1 MTKAPAAVLAVDG
14 GNSKAELALVAASGR
29 LLGAAR
35 GASISH
41 QAVGL
46 EQGMATLGQLAGR
59 AAAASRRDPA
69 GTVAPPG
76 NVAPP
81 GSSRGPIAELGVFCL
96 AGADYPSDVRLLT
109 NAIDGLGLAKRV
121 VVLNDTFAALR
132 AGTTRPWGVVLIC
145 GQGINGAAI
154 APDGRTARFDAL
166 GMISG
171 DWGGARAVGEAGLA
185 AAVRARDG
193 RGPATTLERLV
204 PAYFKARS
212 TSDLTRALYVGR
224 IPEDRLVELCPVV
237 FRAAGDGDVVARG
250 ILIRLADELVAMA
263 GALIRRL
270 RMTELDPEV
279 VLGGG
284 VFQATD
290 PAFYAR
296 IEAGVRAVAPAASI
310 VRLTAPPVLGA
321 ALLGLDRLAADGSG
335 GDSRGGAAVPVAEPA
350 AEARIRKAIEGW
362 AKRRTS

>member
-1 MTKAPAAVLAVDG
+1 VTKAPAAVLAVDG
-14 GNSKAELALVAASGR
+14 GNSKAELALVAANGR
-29 LLGAAR
+29 MLAAER
-35 GASISH
+35 GPTVSH

-46 EQGMATLGQLAGR
+46 ERGMANLSELLDAA
-59 AAAASRRDPA
+59 AAAASIGRRDA
-69 GTVAPPG
+69 GA
-76 NVAPP
+76 
-81 GSSRGPIAELGVFCL
+81 IAELGVFCL
-96 AGADYPSDVRLLT
+96 AGADYPSDVLLLT
-109 NAIDGLGLAKRV
+109 NAIEGLGLARRL

-154 APDGRTARFDAL
+154 APDGQTARFDGL

-171 DWGGARAVGEAGLA
+171 DWGGAGAVGEAGLA

-193 RGPATTLERLV
+193 RGPATTLEKLV
-204 PAYFKARS
+204 PSYFKVRS
-212 TSDLTRALYVGR
+212 PFDLTRALYVGR
-224 IPEDRLVELCPVV
+224 IPEHRLAELCPVV

-270 RMTELDPEV
+270 RMADLDPEV

-296 IEAGVRAVAPAASI
+296 IDAGVQAVAPRASL

-321 ALLGLDRLAADGSG
+321 ALLGLDRLAD
-335 GDSRGGAAVPVAEPA
+335 GGAASPAAGGSIDAA
-350 AEARIRKAIEGW
+350 AEARLRKAIDDW
-362 AKRRTS
+362 AKRRHRS

>member
-1 MTKAPAAVLAVDG
+1 LTRPPAAILAVDG
-14 GNSKAELALVAASGR
+14 GNSKAELALVAANGR
-29 LLGAAR
+29 LLGARR
-35 GASISH
+35 GPSISH

-46 EQGMATLGQLAGR
+46 EQGMTNLETLLAGV
-59 AAAASRRDPA
+59 AAEASISA
-69 GTVAPPG
+69 SA
-76 NVAPP
+76 
-81 GSSRGPIAELGVFCL
+81 SHGPIAELGVFCL

-109 NAIDGLGLAKRV
+109 KAIEGLGLAERI

-132 AGTTRPWGVVLIC
+132 AGTHRPWGVVLIC

-154 APDGRTARFDAL
+154 APDGRTARFDGV

-193 RGPATTLERLV
+193 RGPATSLERLV
-204 PAYFKARS
+204 PAYFKVRS
-212 TSDLTRALYVGR
+212 ISDLTRALYLGR
-224 IPEDRLVELCPVV
+224 IHEDRLVELCPVV
-237 FRAAGDGDVVARG
+237 FRAAADGDVEARG

-296 IEAGVRAVAPAASI
+296 IEAGIRAVAPAASM

-321 ALLGLDRLAADGSG
+321 ALLGLDRLADHGS
-335 GDSRGGAAVPVAEPA
+335 AEPA
-350 AEARIRKAIEGW
+350 SEARLRKAIADW
-362 AKRRTS
+362 AKRRR

>member
-1 MTKAPAAVLAVDG
+1 VTRAPVAVLAVDG
-14 GNSKAELALVAASGR
+14 GNSKAELALIAPNGR
-29 LLGAAR
+29 LLAAAR
-35 GASISH
+35 GPSISH

-46 EQGMATLGQLAGR
+46 EQGMANLRALA
-59 AAAASRRDPA
+59 AKAASSARREATSARAPA
-69 GTVAPPG
+69 PARSAAEAPL
-76 NVAPP
+76 
-81 GSSRGPIAELGVFCL
+81 AELGVYCL
-96 AGADYPSDVRLLT
+96 AGADYPSDIRLLT
-109 NAIDGLGLAKRV
+109 GAITELGLSRDV
-121 VVLNDTFAALR
+121 VVRNDTFAALR
-132 AGTTRPWGVVLIC
+132 AGTHRPWGVVLIC

-154 APDGRTARFDAL
+154 APDGQTARFDAL

-204 PAYFKARS
+204 PAHFKVRS
-212 TSDLTRALYVGR
+212 APDLTRALYIER

-237 FRAAGDGDVVARG
+237 FHAAGDGDVVARG

-296 IEAGVRAVAPAASI
+296 IEAGVKAVAPAASV

-321 ALLGLDRLAADGSG
+321 ALLGLDRLAHS
-335 GDSRGGAAVPVAEPA
+335 GAADPVAE
-350 AEARIRKAIEGW
+350 ARVRKAIIDW
-362 AKRRTS
+362 AKHRR

>member
-1 MTKAPAAVLAVDG
+1 MTKPPAAILAVDG
-14 GNSKAELALVAASGR
+14 GNSKAELALVAANGR
-29 LLGAAR
+29 LLGARR
-35 GASISH
+35 GPSISH

-46 EQGMATLGQLAGR
+46 EAGMANLQTLLRRVAS
-59 AAAASRRDPA
+59 AASITVPDGGPGPGRRP
-69 GTVAPPG
+69 V
-76 NVAPP
+76 
-81 GSSRGPIAELGVFCL
+81 AELGVFCL

-109 NAIDGLGLAKRV
+109 NALEGLGLARRIAV
-121 VVLNDTFAALR
+121 VNDTFAALR

-154 APDGRTARFDAL
+154 APDGQTARFDAL

-171 DWGGARAVGEAGLA
+171 DWGGARSVGEAGLA

-193 RGPATTLERLV
+193 RGPATSLERLV
-204 PAYFKARS
+204 PAYFKVRS
-212 TSDLTRALYVGR
+212 TSALTRAFYVGR
-224 IPEDRLVELCPVV
+224 FPEDRLVELCPVV
-237 FRAAGDGDVVARG
+237 FRAASDGDVVARG

-284 VFQATD
+284 VFNATD

-296 IEAGVRAVAPAASI
+296 IEAGVKAVAPGASI
-310 VRLTAPPVLGA
+310 VRLAAPPVLGA
-321 ALLGLDRLAADGSG
+321 ALLGLDRLAPEGS
-335 GDSRGGAAVPVAEPA
+335 ATPA
-350 AEARIRKAIEGW
+350 AEARIRKGIEDW
-362 AKRRTS
+362 AKRRHG

>member
-1 MTKAPAAVLAVDG
+1 VTTTPAAILAVDG
-14 GNSKAELALVAASGR
+14 GNSKAELALVAANGR
-29 LLGAAR
+29 LIAAGR
-35 GASISH
+35 GPTISH

-46 EQGMATLGQLAGR
+46 EQGMTNLRELAAK
-59 AAAASRRDPA
+59 AAGSARRESS
-69 GTVAPPG
+69 GSVAPLRG
-76 NVAPP
+76 NATP
-81 GSSRGPIAELGVFCL
+81 SGPLAELGVYCL

-109 NAIDGLGLAKRV
+109 NAIAELGLTRETI
-121 VVLNDTFAALR
+121 VLNDTFAALR
-132 AGTTRPWGVVLIC
+132 AGTHRPWGVVLIC
-145 GQGINGAAI
+145 GQGINAAAI

-193 RGPATTLERLV
+193 RGPATSLEKLV
-204 PAYFKARS
+204 PAHFKSRS
-212 TSDLTRALYVGR
+212 AADLTHALYIGR

-250 ILIRLADELVAMA
+250 ILIRLADELVVMA
-263 GALIRRL
+263 AALLRRL

-284 VFQATD
+284 VFGATD

-296 IEAGVRAVAPAASI
+296 IEAGIKAVAPRASI

-321 ALLGLDRLAADGSG
+321 ALLGLDRLASG
-335 GDSRGGAAVPVAEPA
+335 GASGGAADPA
-350 AEARIRKAIEGW
+350 AAARIHRAIEDW
-362 AKRRTS
+362 AKRRSR

>member
-1 MTKAPAAVLAVDG
+1 LTKPPVALLAVDG
-14 GNSKAELALVAASGR
+14 GNSKAELALVAANGR
-29 LLGAAR
+29 LLGAGR
-35 GASISH
+35 GPTISH
-41 QAVGL
+41 QAVGV
-46 EQGMATLGQLAGR
+46 EAGMANLEALLAR
-59 AAAASRRDPA
+59 VSRTAASIDALSRR
-69 GTVAPPG
+69 
-76 NVAPP
+76 
-81 GSSRGPIAELGVFCL
+81 PIAELGLFCL
-96 AGADYPSDVRLLT
+96 AGADLPSDVRLLT
-109 NAIDGLGLAKRV
+109 RAIEGLGVVRSV

-132 AGTTRPWGVVLIC
+132 AGTHRPWGVALIC

-154 APDGRTARFDAL
+154 APDGRTARFDGL

-193 RGPATTLERLV
+193 RGPATTLEKLV
-204 PAYFKARS
+204 PAHFKVRS
-212 TSDLTRALYVGR
+212 TSALTQAFYVGR
-224 IPEDRLVELCPVV
+224 FPEERLVELCPVV

-270 RMTELDPEV
+270 RMTDLDPEV

-296 IEAGVRAVAPAASI
+296 IEAGVRAVAPRASI
-310 VRLTAPPVLGA
+310 VRLTAPPVLGS
-321 ALLGLDRLAADGSG
+321 ALLGLDRLAA
-335 GDSRGGAAVPVAEPA
+335 GGAADLA
-350 AEARIRKAIEGW
+350 AEARIRKSIEDWGN
-362 AKRRTS
+362 RRSR

>member
-1 MTKAPAAVLAVDG
+1 LTKPPAAILAVDG
-14 GNSKAELALVAASGR
+14 GNSKAELALVTASGR
-29 LLGAAR
+29 LLAAGR
-35 GASISH
+35 GPTISH

-46 EQGMATLGQLAGR
+46 EQGMANLRELAAKAAAAARRGAGGTVPALGNSADGSGQLA
-59 AAAASRRDPA
+59 D
-69 GTVAPPG
+69 
-76 NVAPP
+76 
-81 GSSRGPIAELGVFCL
+81 LGIYCL
-96 AGADYPSDVRLLT
+96 AGADLPSDVRLLT
-109 NAIDGLGLAKRV
+109 EAISDLGLARET

-132 AGTTRPWGVVLIC
+132 AGTHRPWGVVLIC

-154 APDGRTARFDAL
+154 APDGATARFDGL

-204 PAYFKARS
+204 PAYFKVRS
-212 TSDLTRALYVGR
+212 TVDLTRALYLER
-224 IPEDRLVELCPVV
+224 IPEVRLVELCPVV
-237 FRAAGDGDVVARG
+237 FRTAGDGDVVARG

-284 VFQATD
+284 VFAATD

-296 IEAGVRAVAPAASI
+296 IEAGVKAVAPRASV
-310 VRLTAPPVLGA
+310 VRLTEPPVLGS
-321 ALLGLDRLAADGSG
+321 ALLGLDRLAPDG
-335 GDSRGGAAVPVAEPA
+335 VAEPA
-350 AEARIRKAIEGW
+350 AAARIRKAIEHW
-362 AKRRTS
+362 AKRRSR

>member
-1 MTKAPAAVLAVDG
+1 MTRTPADVLAVDG
-14 GNSKAELALVAASGR
+14 GNSKAELALVRADGR
-29 LLGAAR
+29 LLAALR
-35 GASISH
+35 GPTISH

-46 EQGMATLGQLAGR
+46 EAGMTNLRELA
-59 AAAASRRDPA
+59 AKAASAARREVA
-69 GTVAPPG
+69 GTVAPT
-76 NVAPP
+76 APDRAGTP
-81 GSSRGPIAELGVFCL
+81 LAELAVYCL
-96 AGADYPSDVRLLT
+96 AGADYPSDVKLLT
-109 NAIDGLGLAKRV
+109 AAITELGLSREV
-121 VVLNDTFAALR
+121 LVLNDTFAALR
-132 AGTTRPWGVVLIC
+132 AGTHRPWGVVLIC

-171 DWGGARAVGEAGLA
+171 DWGGAGAVGEAGLA

-193 RGPATTLERLV
+193 RGPATILEKLV
-204 PAYFKARS
+204 PAHFGVRN
-212 TSDLTRALYVGR
+212 TSDLTRALYTGR
-224 IPEDRLVELCPVV
+224 IDEHRLPELCRVV
-237 FRAAGDGDVVARG
+237 FGAAGEGDVVARG

-296 IEAGVRAVAPAASI
+296 IEAGVKAVAPRATV

-321 ALLGLDRLAADGSG
+321 ALLGLDRLAASGST
-335 GDSRGGAAVPVAEPA
+335 EPA
-350 AEARIRKAIEGW
+350 ADARLRKAIDDW
-362 AKRRTS
+362 AKRRR

>member
-1 MTKAPAAVLAVDG
+1 MTKPQAAILAVDG
-14 GNSKAELALVAASGR
+14 GNSKAELALVGADAR
-29 LLGAAR
+29 LLAAAR
-35 GASISH
+35 GPSISH
-41 QAVGL
+41 QAVGI
-46 EQGMATLGQLAGR
+46 EQGMANLRSLAAR
-59 AAAASRRDPA
+59 AASLARRETS
-69 GTVAPPG
+69 GTLAPLGTQP
-76 NVAPP
+76 
-81 GSSRGPIAELGVFCL
+81 GPIGDLGVYCL

-109 NAIDGLGLAKRV
+109 RAIEQLGLTRETI
-121 VVLNDTFAALR
+121 VLNDTFAALR
-132 AGTTRPWGVVLIC
+132 AGTHRPWGVVLIC
-145 GQGINGAAI
+145 GQGINGAAV

-171 DWGGARAVGEAGLA
+171 DWGGARGVGEAGLA

-204 PAYFKARS
+204 PAHFGVRS
-212 TSDLTRALYVGR
+212 TSDLTRALYLER
-224 IPEDRLVELCPVV
+224 IPEDRLTELCPVV
-237 FRAAGDGDVVARG
+237 FHAATDGDVVARG

-284 VFQATD
+284 VFRASD

-296 IEAGVRAVAPAASI
+296 IEAGIRAVAPAATM

-321 ALLGLDRLAADGSG
+321 ALLGLDRMAA
-335 GDSRGGAAVPVAEPA
+335 GGAADPA
-350 AEARIRKAIEGW
+350 AIAKLRKAIEAW
-362 AKRRTS
+362 AARGKR

>member
-1 MTKAPAAVLAVDG
+1 MTKPPAAILAVDG
-14 GNSKAELALVAASGR
+14 GNSKAELALVAANGR
-29 LLGAAR
+29 LLGAIR
-35 GASISH
+35 GPSISH

-46 EQGMATLGQLAGR
+46 EQGMTNLQALLGRVAS
-59 AAAASRRDPA
+59 AAAITRPTGA
-69 GTVAPPG
+69 
-76 NVAPP
+76 
-81 GSSRGPIAELGVFCL
+81 PIAELGLFCL
-96 AGADYPSDVRLLT
+96 AGADYSSDVRLLT
-109 NAIDGLGLAKRV
+109 NALEGLGLARRI

-154 APDGRTARFDAL
+154 APDGQSARFDAL

-171 DWGGARAVGEAGLA
+171 DWGGARSVGEAGLA

-193 RGPATTLERLV
+193 RGPATSLERLV
-204 PAYFKARS
+204 PAYFKVRS
-212 TSDLTRALYVGR
+212 TSELTRAFYVGR
-224 IPEDRLVELCPVV
+224 FPEDRVVELCPVV

-270 RMTELDPEV
+270 RMTDLGPEV

-284 VFQATD
+284 VFNATD

-296 IEAGVRAVAPAASI
+296 IEAGVKAVAPGASI

-321 ALLGLDRLAADGSG
+321 ALLALDRLVSAGS
-335 GDSRGGAAVPVAEPA
+335 AEPA
-350 AEARIRKAIEGW
+350 ADAQIRKAIEDW
-362 AKRRTS
+362 AKRRHG

>member
-1 MTKAPAAVLAVDG
+1 LTRTPAALLAVDG
-14 GNSKAELALVAASGR
+14 GNSKAELTLVAGNGR
-29 LLGAAR
+29 LLGAGR
-35 GASISH
+35 GPTISH

-46 EQGMATLGQLAGR
+46 EAGMQSLEALLARVG
-59 AAAASRRDPA
+59 AAASINA
-69 GTVAPPG
+69 
-76 NVAPP
+76 
-81 GSSRGPIAELGVFCL
+81 SSRRPIAELGLFCL

-109 NAIDGLGLAKRV
+109 RAIEGLGVARSV

-132 AGTTRPWGVVLIC
+132 AGTHRPWGVALIC

-154 APDGRTARFDAL
+154 APDGRMARFDAL

-171 DWGGARAVGEAGLA
+171 DWGGARSVGEAGLA

-193 RGPATTLERLV
+193 RGPATTLEKLV
-204 PAYFKARS
+204 PAHFKVRS
-212 TSDLTRALYVGR
+212 TGAVTQAFYVGR
-224 IPEDRLVELCPVV
+224 FDEDRVVELCPVV

-270 RMTELDPEV
+270 RMTDLDPEV

-284 VFQATD
+284 VFGATD

-296 IEAGVRAVAPAASI
+296 IEAGVKAVAPRASI

-321 ALLGLDRLAADGSG
+321 ALLGLDRLAPD
-335 GDSRGGAAVPVAEPA
+335 GAADPA
-350 AEARIRKAIEGW
+350 AEARIRKAIEDWG
-362 AKRRTS
+362 KRRSR